1 MVSNLICTPFNA
13 YNAENTIRSSLLSIF
28 NQTFTEWRLVIIND
42 GSTDNTLRIMKKLRD
57 KDKRIEIIEN
67 TKNIGLTKSL
77 NQLLKISN
85 GRYIARQDSDDLSFP
100 YRLTRQINFLKKT
113 NYDIVTSRAVIKN
126 KEVKIPKYS
135 HLFPNK
141 IVMKYKNPFIHGTLF
156 LDKNIFEEFGGYDEN
171 FYFAQ
176 DYKLYSDCY
185 KKGKKINIINEVLY
199 ELNDKD
205 NISNKNKEEQKYYFN
220 CARKNITPNV
230 LKADT

>member
-1 MVSNLICTPFNA
+1 MKKFFIKICKLLGYEILDQNNFSSPTLGKELNEELSILNEKSIVLPLGEVKITKKVNSILIVLRM
-13 YNAENTIRSSLLSIF
+13 NTNIEIWDQNRRRLFEHPKIEYTKRSLNSLIRS
-28 NQTFTEWRLVIIND
+28 
-42 GSTDNTLRIMKKLRD
+42 
-57 KDKRIEIIEN
+57 
-67 TKNIGLTKSL
+67 
-77 NQLLKISN
+77 
-85 GRYIARQDSDDLSFP
+85 
-100 YRLTRQINFLKKT
+100 INFLKKT

-156 LDKNIFEEFGGYDEN
+156 LDKNIFEEVGGYDEN

-185 KKGKKINIINEVLY
+185 KKGKKIYIINEVLY